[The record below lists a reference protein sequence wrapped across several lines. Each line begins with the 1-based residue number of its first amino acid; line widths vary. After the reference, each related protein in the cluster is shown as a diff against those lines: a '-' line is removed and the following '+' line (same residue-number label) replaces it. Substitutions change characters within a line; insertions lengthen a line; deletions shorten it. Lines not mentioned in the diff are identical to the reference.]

1 MKGLWLWGGDPRGK
15 MVNLGGMGV
24 GGGPGGQS
32 GAGCPGCPGGWS
44 GRGYKSV
51 KVTLSLF
58 PNNDQRYL
66 FS

>member
-1 MKGLWLWGGDPRGK
+1 

-32 GAGCPGCPGGWS
+32 GAGCPGGWS
-44 GRGYKSV
+44 GRGFKSL
-51 KVTLSLF
+51 KVTFSLF
-58 PNNDQRYL
+58 PNNDQRHV

>member
-1 MKGLWLWGGDPRGK
+1 

-32 GAGCPGCPGGWS
+32 GVGCPGGWS

>member
-32 GAGCPGCPGGWS
+32 GAGCPGGWS
-44 GRGYKSV
+44 GRAQVNHSV
-51 KVTLSLF
+51 L
-58 PNNDQRYL
+58 NDI
-66 FS
+66 